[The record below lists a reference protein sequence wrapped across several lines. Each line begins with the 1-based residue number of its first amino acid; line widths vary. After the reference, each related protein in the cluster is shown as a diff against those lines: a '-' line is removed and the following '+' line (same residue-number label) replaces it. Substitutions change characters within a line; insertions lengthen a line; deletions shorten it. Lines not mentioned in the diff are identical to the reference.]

1 LTLFVGFD
9 IQKGKDMMLID
20 GVKYTT
26 EDVNMMSDYL
36 KACEGF
42 WDAGNWPSSDVVYWI
57 GRRFPGGPQRFLAMG
72 KVDTSKPFV
81 GWICYTSQNAFSGSW
96 ELTFNT
102 SVKEAVAAYRDYCEG
117 VGTDDCTM
125 TLYYT
130 HKAHEGRMV
139 ADALQFESFGCPFDY
154 PDRIIERGPRGGVRI
169 ENT

>member
-1 LTLFVGFD
+1 
-9 IQKGKDMMLID
+9 MMLID

-42 WDAGNWPSSDVVYWI
+42 WDAGSWPSSDVVYWV
-57 GRRFPGGPQRFLAMG
+57 GRRFPGGPQSFLAMG

-81 GWICYTSQNAFSGSW
+81 GWICYTSQSAYSGS
-96 ELTFNT
+96 ESLTFHT
-102 SVKEAVAAYRDYCEG
+102 SLTEAVEEYKDYCKG
-117 VGTDDCTM
+117 VGTNDCTM

-139 ADALQFESFGCPFDY
+139 ASALEFEGVGVPFDY
-154 PDRIIERGPRGGVRI
+154 PDRMIERGPRGGVKI
-169 ENT
+169 VST